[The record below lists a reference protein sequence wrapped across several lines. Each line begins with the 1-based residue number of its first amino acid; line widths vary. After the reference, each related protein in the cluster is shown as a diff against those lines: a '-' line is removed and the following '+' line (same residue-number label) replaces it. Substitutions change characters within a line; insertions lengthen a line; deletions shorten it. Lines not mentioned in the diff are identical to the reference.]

1 MGAPNAVLG
10 DWAGESSRCEDPAPT
25 VRANAAIG
33 NDWHC
38 GERTHRLI
46 RMDTNSIPVLRLT
59 PGAPAAWT
67 DNRYYVVI
75 PRELDQAGLRYFWL
89 RLGVGWVEVHP
100 GWLAAHPG
108 LTAADARG
116 MLEVADG
123 GDWWRPI
130 HHYAGVYISG
140 EVAEARG

>member
-1 MGAPNAVLG
+1 
-10 DWAGESSRCEDPAPT
+10 
-25 VRANAAIG
+25 
-33 NDWHC
+33 
-38 GERTHRLI
+38 
-46 RMDTNSIPVLRLT
+46 MDTNDIPILRTT

-108 LTAADARG
+108 LTAAEARG
-116 MLEVADG
+116 MLEGMDR
-123 GDWWRPI
+123 DWHPI
-130 HHYAGVYISG
+130 HRYAGVYISG